1 VPVGNSLGDAEVFAP
16 VTIPALVLVL
26 ALGQLFLPD
35 SVPAQDVL
43 QRELEGQRHRLEAL
57 QEEIAEHREKVQKVE
72 TEKGSVLQELRE
84 LDDKIARQWEVLQS
98 TRKKWTEHELALVQ
112 AQKDYAE
119 QVQALGGLKA
129 QVELRLRA
137 LRELGTVGTF
147 NILFAA
153 ESLPEL
159 LSRET
164 YLKLILSHDR
174 EVRDHYRSRLKR
186 LSEEEDRLEAQRV
199 ALMKTADQVE
209 LEGLHLEE
217 RKRAKTVFL
226 EDLVAQGAQYREM
239 LEELEAAEATLQD
252 LIDRL
257 VGQGTDEPG
266 PAQASKNLYRF
277 ELQKGRLSPPV
288 TGRIARPASRKE
300 AGKKESPG
308 VVFATPF
315 GSKIRAVFDGTVL
328 HCDVLPGY
336 GRIMIID
343 HGDQYF
349 SMVAQ
354 GAKFFKSVGERVTE
368 GEIIGLT
375 GGGPWIAEG
384 IYFEIRH
391 GSAQEDPVEWLDLRG
406 IEKGKGM

>member
-406 IEKGKGM
+406 IKKGKGM

>member
-84 LDDKIARQWEVLQS
+84 LDDKIARQWEILQS

>member
-1 VPVGNSLGDAEVFAP
+1 M
-16 VTIPALVLVL
+16 
-26 ALGQLFLPD
+26 
-35 SVPAQDVL
+35 
-43 QRELEGQRHRLEAL
+43 
-57 QEEIAEHREKVQKVE
+57 
-72 TEKGSVLQELRE
+72 
-84 LDDKIARQWEVLQS
+84 
-98 TRKKWTEHELALVQ
+98 
-112 AQKDYAE
+112 
-119 QVQALGGLKA
+119 
-129 QVELRLRA
+129 
-137 LRELGTVGTF
+137 
-147 NILFAA
+147 
-153 ESLPEL
+153 
-159 LSRET
+159 
-164 YLKLILSHDR
+164 
-174 EVRDHYRSRLKR
+174 RDHYRGRLKR